1 MTDASPELV
10 GTPPSDH
17 VADYM
22 NAFRAGQA
30 LATPHAGIDDPLGQF
45 TNAITGR
52 LALASPAQTD
62 QAARRA
68 DLLGAIGIGLSGVP
82 YPQRPAILAHLA
94 PALEA
99 EGIPAEAVTSFD
111 PTDEALSMSIDQ
123 ARAAKALIDA
133 S

>member
-1 MTDASPELV
+1 MDNAIPEFAGTSPSNHV
-10 GTPPSDH
+10 SDY
-17 VADYM
+17 A
-22 NAFRAGQA
+22 NAFLAGQA
-30 LATPHAGIDDPLGQF
+30 LATPRAGSNDPLDQF

-52 LALASPAQTD
+52 LAMADQAQTD

-68 DLLGAIGIGLSGVP
+68 ELLGAIGMGLSGVP

-99 EGIPAEAVTSFD
+99 KGIPAEAVTSFD

-123 ARAAKALIDA
+123 ARAAKALLDA
-133 S
+133 A

>member
-30 LATPHAGIDDPLGQF
+30 LATPRAGDDPLGQF

-52 LALASPAQTD
+52 LALADQAQTA

-68 DLLGAIGIGLSGVP
+68 DLLGAIGLGLSGVP

-123 ARAAKALIDA
+123 ARAAKALLDA
-133 S
+133 A

>member
-1 MTDASPELV
+1 MTDASAELV

-30 LATPHAGIDDPLGQF
+30 PATPRVDDPLGQF

-52 LALASPAQTD
+52 LALADQAQTD

-111 PTDEALSMSIDQ
+111 PTDEALSRSIDQ
-123 ARAAKALIDA
+123 ARAAKALLDA
-133 S
+133 A

>member
-30 LATPHAGIDDPLGQF
+30 LATPRAGDDPLGQF

-52 LALASPAQTD
+52 LALADQAQTD

-68 DLLGAIGIGLSGVP
+68 DLLGAIGLGLSGVP
-82 YPQRPAILAHLA
+82 YAQRPAILAQLA
-94 PALEA
+94 PALEV
-99 EGIPAEAVTSFD
+99 EGIPVEAVTSFD

-123 ARAAKALIDA
+123 ARAAKALLDA
-133 S
+133 A